1 MRKSRL
7 ETAAAQHAAQARQR
21 PQNVGILGMEIYFP
35 PTYVDQ
41 RDLEKYD
48 QVGEGKYTI
57 GLGQTAMSFV

>member
-1 MRKSRL
+1 MKP
-7 ETAAAQHAAQARQR
+7 R

-48 QVGEGKYTI
+48 
-57 GLGQTAMSFV
+57 

>member
-1 MRKSRL
+1 M
-7 ETAAAQHAAQARQR
+7 ETAAAQSAAQARPR
-21 PQNVGILGMEIYFP
+21 PENVGILGMEIYFP

-48 QVGEGKYTI
+48 KVGEGKYTV